1 MKILH
6 FYQYTTALTNIEA
19 GLATS
24 VIAQQRRT
32 QLRSCSKT
40 QNLVA

>member
-6 FYQYTTALTNIEA
+6 FYQYTNALTNIEA

-24 VIAQQRRT
+24 VIAQQRT

-40 QNLVA
+40 QN